1 MFIYETPPVD
11 FFDGLMKLADYIKK
25 EDDESNTGLSI
36 PGLIKFAMFCARE
49 VATSKGNTTH

>member
-25 EDDESNTGLSI
+25 EDDESNRRING
-36 PGLIKFAMFCARE
+36 RE
-49 VATSKGNTTH
+49 ATRLNDSLELEMT